1 MRGLWMSNYLRSA
14 ALLVALS
21 LAVPLSMAGT
31 PSWLL
36 GRWELKFDPDGSEK
50 DFLEFNTGGQ
60 VINISPTG
68 RQMTGIYVLKEEG
81 VKTSFV
87 LPNGKMISATMIPS
101 DNKRELRMKNSPTG
115 KFTVYEKAKP

>member
-1 MRGLWMSNYLRSA
+1 MGSYLRSV
-14 ALLVALS
+14 ALLITLS
-21 LAVPLSMAGT
+21 LAATLSMAAT
-31 PSWLL
+31 PAWLL

-60 VINISPTG
+60 VISISPTG

-87 LPNGKMISATMIPS
+87 LPNGKMISAIMIPS

-115 KFTVYEKAKP
+115 QFTIYAKAKP